1 MAILRGHSYYGG
13 AFLSAPR
20 FIQLFR
26 KKISNMNIAL
36 KAVKIHSL
44 YHKHT
49 DQENAPFSLGLRFGV
64 SKEDNLISCSIEI
77 ETTDKSIGITVESFF
92 ALPKLPEV
100 LGVGLKRAV
109 FHLSYGITRGIVFSK
124 MDLLMPLLDINDV
137 IPDTDDGKTLLQ
149 FLTELQEISE
159 KYADVEIPEHLER
172 SVAKLRK
179 KIEFLKKRAE
189 QGIF

>member
-1 MAILRGHSYYGG
+1 
-13 AFLSAPR
+13 
-20 FIQLFR
+20 
-26 KKISNMNIAL
+26 MNIAL

-77 ETTDKSIGITVESFF
+77 ETTDKSIGITVESFY
-92 ALPKLPEV
+92 ALPKLPAE
-100 LGVGLKRAV
+100 LGVELKRSI
-109 FHLSYGITRGIVFSK
+109 FRLSYGITRGIVFAK
-124 MDLLMPLLDINDV
+124 MNLLMPIVSIYDV
-137 IPDTDDGKTLLQ
+137 IPNEHDDAAEGNTLLT

-159 KYADVEIPEHLER
+159 KYADVEVPEKLKI
-172 SVAKLRK
+172 SVSKLRK
-179 KIEFLKKRAE
+179 KIEFLKKRVE